1 MMEQMSNL
9 FIYHLRDPRG
19 HSRFYHSIDNPR
31 DLTLV
36 DARTNVQ
43 GFYGSEPDFEAFR
56 IFKQRIHKEV
66 GDEIHQQ
73 SLSRTFI
80 PRFLFSSLVFLII
93 FLFLSLAVRDPIP
106 LLDEILIALAGA
118 SVVWIVRT
126 KKIKRNNHEAE
137 QELLIR
143 DVIEKGFFVPE
154 EQLKTIEKMWQEVY
168 VDLQNQQFEDLESYM
183 ISLMPSNSFREIIS
197 NHEMQHELQV
207 MEHTKTLEQIL
218 KNNIPLRAQNQL
230 VKSITALSKGKLLN
244 TRQKKTLF
252 GFLTKDVDQG
262 GSIDSILYFVLVVL
276 RLC

>member
-1 MMEQMSNL
+1 MSD
-9 FIYHLRDPRG
+9 FYIYHLIDPRG

-31 DLTLV
+31 DFTLL

-56 IFKQRIHKEV
+56 IFKQRIHKEI
-66 GDEIHQQ
+66 GDEIRQQ

-80 PRFLFSSLVFLII
+80 PRFLFSSFVFLII

-118 SVVWIVRT
+118 SVVWIMKS

-143 DVIEKGFFVPE
+143 DVIEKGFFVPD

-168 VDLQNQQFEDLESYM
+168 LDLQNQQLEDVESYI
-183 ISLMPSNSFREIIS
+183 ISLMPSNNSKEIIR
-197 NHEMQHELQV
+197 NHDLRV
-207 MEHTKTLEQIL
+207 MDHTKSLEQIL
-218 KNNIPLRAQNQL
+218 NNNIPLRIRNHL
-230 VKSITALSKGKLLN
+230 VKSITTLSKGKLLN
-244 TRQKKTLF
+244 TRQKRALLAV
-252 GFLTKDVDQG
+252 LTKDVEHG
-262 GSIDSILYFVLVVL
+262 RSLDSILYFVLVVL